1 MLITYHPR
9 GGFLA
14 LLTFAVAAVIATVL
28 TVAMA
33 ATVLVVGVAIAG
45 AALLVRTLRRAA
57 CRHTVS
63 PPARWAQDT
72 IEAAV
77 LESRDGLVRPTRP
90 RSNQSI

>member
-1 MLITYHPR
+1 MLITYQRR

-14 LLTFAVAAVIATVL
+14 LLTFAVAAVIVTVL

-33 ATVLVVGVAIAG
+33 ATVLFIGVGIAG
-45 AALLVRTLRRAA
+45 AALLVRTVGRTARP
-57 CRHTVS
+57 HTVS

-77 LESRDGLVRPTRP
+77 LESRDELVRPTRP
-90 RSNQSI
+90 RSDQSI